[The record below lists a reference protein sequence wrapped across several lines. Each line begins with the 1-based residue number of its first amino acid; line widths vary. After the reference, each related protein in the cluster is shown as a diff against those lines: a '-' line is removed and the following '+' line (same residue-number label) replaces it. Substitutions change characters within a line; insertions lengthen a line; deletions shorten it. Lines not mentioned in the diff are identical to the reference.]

1 MEDSLKIMGA
11 SSGAVLL
18 SWWAYLPNAL
28 TIGILMANLVYVLV
42 KIRSEWI
49 KSNK

>member
-1 MEDSLKIMGA
+1 VEDSLKIMGA
-11 SSGAVLL
+11 SSSAVLL
-18 SWWAYLPNAL
+18 SWWAYLPDVI
-28 TIGILMANLVYVLV
+28 TVSILIANLVYVLV